1 MAKVKVLC
9 PRCKTEMSYVT
20 EVERSDGSKQVFRYY
35 RCPACTLR
43 LLDESY
49 TITEEGERLVLKLRQ
64 GNRRPIVIS
73 VG

>member
-1 MAKVKVLC
+1 MSKVRVIC

-20 EVERSDGSKQVFRYY
+20 EVERSNGSKEVFRYY

-49 TITEEGERLVLKLRQ
+49 RITDEGERVVVRVRQ
-64 GNRRPIVIS
+64 GNRRPIIM
-73 VG
+73 